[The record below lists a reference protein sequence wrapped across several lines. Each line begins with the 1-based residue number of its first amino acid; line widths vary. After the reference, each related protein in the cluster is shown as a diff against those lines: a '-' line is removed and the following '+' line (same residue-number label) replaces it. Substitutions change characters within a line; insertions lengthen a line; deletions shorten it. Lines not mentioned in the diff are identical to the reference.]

1 MNPSCLLRAQELTCQ
16 MPTFDSGGKRM
27 TYKHKT
33 AAAAVRAFSPYHSH
47 LAPIVITK
55 GRMPNYALSLDF
67 YYPPL
72 IVIRGE
78 MV

>member
-55 GRMPNYALSLDF
+55 GCQIMLYHSTFTTHP
-67 YYPPL
+67 
-72 IVIRGE
+72 
-78 MV
+78 

>member
-33 AAAAVRAFSPYHSH
+33 AAETVRAFSPYHSH
-47 LAPIVITK
+47 LAPIVIIRE
-55 GRMPNYALSLDF
+55 RMPNYALS
-67 YYPPL
+67 PP
-72 IVIRGE
+72 VFSNKGE

>member
-55 GRMPNYALSLDF
+55 EGCQIMLYHSTFTTHP
-67 YYPPL
+67 
-72 IVIRGE
+72 
-78 MV
+78 